1 MVAYS
6 HAHIARGDKKMRA
19 VGKLPHLPWLGPLC
33 AHALSDGHCTNLARA
48 LALRDSPSA
57 KPIVC
62 TRRASVLLLLLV
74 ISLLSLHEL
83 AASGSLRALFDSEGA
98 TGTTKRSGV
107 QQMRRMQS
115 LTAGM
120 LSVGALT
127 GVCAAQDAVQW
138 KVEDGGN
145 GHWYAGA
152 VVSSKGASWDVA
164 RSHAVTRGGDLATIP
179 SAACATWLF
188 ANIVSDTALWNNL
201 LGPWVGGTQ
210 VENAIEPSGGWVW
223 VDGNQIGQE
232 LWSTGQPDDAVGCG
246 GNNNRMGYWNAGQGV
261 PQSYLEDSPNAP
273 SFECGGLFGPRTS
286 AVIEWSADCNS
297 DGIIDY
303 GQCRDGTL
311 ADFDSNNIPDCCES
325 GLSCVAGTFPVEWR
339 VADGGNGHWY
349 QGVGTAS
356 GIGWASAQVA
366 CVSAGG
372 SLVSIGIAA
381 ESSWLYETIAW
392 RVNLW
397 SNSGPFIV
405 GPWIGARGASG
416 NWRWDD
422 GTPWNYSAWS
432 PGEGP
437 PSGDPREQFAHFF
450 NGVGPVVPNNSWGD
464 YFDEPFNHSYI
475 IEWSAD
481 CNNDGIIDYGQIL
494 SGALSDFNSDGV
506 PDACQCDADIDSNSE
521 VDGIDLA
528 IILDTWG
535 TNGGKLYPAADI
547 NHSGLVDGADLA
559 QVLNSWGPCP

>member
-1 MVAYS
+1 
-6 HAHIARGDKKMRA
+6 
-19 VGKLPHLPWLGPLC
+19 
-33 AHALSDGHCTNLARA
+33 
-48 LALRDSPSA
+48 
-57 KPIVC
+57 
-62 TRRASVLLLLLV
+62 
-74 ISLLSLHEL
+74 
-83 AASGSLRALFDSEGA
+83 
-98 TGTTKRSGV
+98 
-107 QQMRRMQS
+107 MRRMQS

-325 GLSCVAGTFPVEWR
+325 GLSCVAGTFPVEW
-339 VADGGNGHWY
+339 ATDEGGNGHWY
-349 QGVGTAS
+349 LRLDAQYQTWAQCRALAIAVGAD
-356 GIGWASAQVA
+356 
-366 CVSAGG
+366 
-372 SLVSIGIAA
+372 LVSLATAGEYELIQRLITL
-381 ESSWLYETIAW
+381 EVQQSLPDQHWL
-392 RVNLW
+392 
-397 SNSGPFIV
+397 
-405 GPWIGARGASG
+405 GASSPAG
-416 NWRWDD
+416 ATGTNGWTWAD
-422 GTPWNYSAWS
+422 GTPWDFTAWCS
-432 PGEGP
+432 F
-437 PSGDPREQFAHFF
+437 S
-450 NGVGPVVPNNSWGD
+450 PNNSGVHRYLIHYSDFYCWDD
-464 YFDEPFNHSYI
+464 YHDSDAFPHMQGAI

-481 CNNDGIIDYGQIL
+481 CNSDGIIDYGQIL

-559 QVLNSWGPCP
+559 QVLNS